1 MRCFP
6 GLFLSASGSASR
18 PRKELCEVHHTLT
31 EHEKH
36 LPVVSVILLSLL
48 LAKRSCRVTIEPGSF
63 FLLDEGLGQRYCYI
77 MFCYS
82 HNAQYGAWS
91 VIGAQ

>member
-1 MRCFP
+1 MR
-6 GLFLSASGSASR
+6 
-18 PRKELCEVHHTLT
+18 EITLT

-36 LPVVSVILLSLL
+36 LLVVSVILLSLL
-48 LAKRSCRVTIEPGSF
+48 LDKLSCRVTIEPGSF
-63 FLLDEGLGQRYCYI
+63 SILDEGLGQGYCCI

-82 HNAQYGAWS
+82 YNAQHGAWS